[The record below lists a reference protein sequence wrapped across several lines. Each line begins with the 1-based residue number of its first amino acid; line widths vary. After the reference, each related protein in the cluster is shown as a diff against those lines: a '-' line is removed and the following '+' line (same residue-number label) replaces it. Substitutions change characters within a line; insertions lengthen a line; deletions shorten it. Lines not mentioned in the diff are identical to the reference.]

1 MFFLIFEMQ
10 VNLGSINTTE
20 MAASPSNDNGNVTP
34 KHVEETLQNVMKFQI
49 LQPSWICRLY

>member
-1 MFFLIFEMQ
+1 MQ
-10 VNLGSINTTE
+10 VNLGTINTTE